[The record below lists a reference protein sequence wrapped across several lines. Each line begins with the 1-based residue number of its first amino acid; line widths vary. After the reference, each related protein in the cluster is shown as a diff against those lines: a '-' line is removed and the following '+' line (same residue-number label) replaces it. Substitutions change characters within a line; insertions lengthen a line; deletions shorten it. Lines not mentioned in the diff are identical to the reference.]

1 MIIESIYIKN
11 FGKLADMKI
20 NLSDG
25 VNILRGE
32 NESGKSTLCA
42 FIRFVFYGL
51 SGRAEEKLK
60 YISWGASSVSG
71 YIIANEGGKRYRI
84 EREAVCS
91 WDSDGKAS
99 VRERSAVIDCDLSQ
113 AVFRGQNAGE
123 VFFGVP
129 ADVFESTVYVG
140 QIGDSRIGGRAESI
154 GGHQCQRWT
163 DTFASRREGVRD
175 GLIESGKSIA
185 GKREVANYLL
195 DESTI
200 I

>member
-1 MIIESIYIKN
+1 MFSGKERGKMIIESIYIKN

-71 YIIANEGGKRYRI
+71 
-84 EREAVCS
+84 
-91 WDSDGKAS
+91 
-99 VRERSAVIDCDLSQ
+99 
-113 AVFRGQNAGE
+113 
-123 VFFGVP
+123 
-129 ADVFESTVYVG
+129 
-140 QIGDSRIGGRAESI
+140 
-154 GGHQCQRWT
+154 
-163 DTFASRREGVRD
+163 
-175 GLIESGKSIA
+175 
-185 GKREVANYLL
+185 
-195 DESTI
+195 
-200 I
+200 